1 LLEYP
6 FYLIRDLENG
16 VRINLRIVCIIKKS
30 ETRSPTWSGEI
41 FPSSAN
47 ILLRKASEPKRGTA
61 SPMRRYLWPF
71 VLKTR
76 VTHRGLSSEGERER
90 ERERIAS
97 ALKSLPILLQSMTRK
112 GHIVFMN

>member
-1 LLEYP
+1 M
-6 FYLIRDLENG
+6 
-16 VRINLRIVCIIKKS
+16 NLRIVCIIKKS

-90 ERERIAS
+90 ENRLCIEIATNFITVHDHEGTYS
-97 ALKSLPILLQSMTRK
+97 FHELINT
-112 GHIVFMN
+112 F